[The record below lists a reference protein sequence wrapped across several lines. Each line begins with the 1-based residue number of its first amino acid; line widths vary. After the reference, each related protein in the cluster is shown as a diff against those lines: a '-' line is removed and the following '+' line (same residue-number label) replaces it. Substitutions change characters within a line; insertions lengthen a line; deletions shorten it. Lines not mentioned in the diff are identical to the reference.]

1 MRSPGSAKPGKKF
14 NTCVQQVRP
23 PRREAGE
30 MKMQTLTSIV
40 QWSAV
45 AIAVFIGLSALT
57 VGTQVVFA

>member
-1 MRSPGSAKPGKKF
+1 MPSPELAKAPAR
-14 NTCVQQVRP
+14 NSTTRVPARP
-23 PRREAGE
+23 QGETGE

-45 AIAVFIGLSALT
+45 AIAVFIGVSALT